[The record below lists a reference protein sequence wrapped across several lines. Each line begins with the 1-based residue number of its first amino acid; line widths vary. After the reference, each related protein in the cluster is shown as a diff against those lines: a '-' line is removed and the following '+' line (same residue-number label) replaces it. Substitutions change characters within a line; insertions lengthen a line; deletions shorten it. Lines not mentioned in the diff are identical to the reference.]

1 MKLTDLDSF
10 QRVMARMEEI
20 GGIAERFQP
29 KKQEG
34 DPTEK
39 KPEPG
44 FADVLETK
52 FKELSEKD
60 MGPGSKELA
69 QIIQKEAAKNHL
81 DPNLVKSVI
90 RAESGFKSS
99 AVSPKG
105 AIGLMQLMPGTA
117 EALGV
122 EDPFNPEENIAGGTR
137 FLADMMN
144 KFGDSNLALAAY
156 NAGPGAVQKYDG
168 VPPFKET
175 KDYIKKVNR
184 YWKGEK

>member
-1 MKLTDLDSF
+1 MKLSDLESY
-10 QRVMARMEEI
+10 QRIRARMEEI
-20 GGIAERFQP
+20 EGITERFQP

-34 DPTEK
+34 DPTK
-39 KPEPG
+39 KPAESG
-44 FADVLETK
+44 FADTLDAK
-52 FKELSEKD
+52 FKELSGMDADPGQKD
-60 MGPGSKELA
+60 LA

-90 RAESGFKSS
+90 RAESGFRSS

-105 AIGLMQLMPGTA
+105 AMGLMQLMPGTA

-122 EDPFNPEENIAGGTR
+122 EDPFDPEDNIAGGTR
-137 FLADMMN
+137 FLADMVK
-144 KFGDSNLALAAY
+144 KFGDTNLALAAY

-168 VPPFKET
+168 VPPYRET